1 MAEEVLFD
9 LTNHLEYPELI
20 KEYKFKPRFAGLTN
34 VVWDIK
40 NGILLKLNTQK
51 EITWALRGFERLRI
65 RAIREI
71 YPKNNPPTYDH
82 IDWPNKP
89 MQLENEENAY
99 WCFMDPFE
107 ASVI

>member
-40 NGILLKLNTQK
+40 NGILLKLNT
-51 EITWALRGFERLRI
+51 
-65 RAIREI
+65 
-71 YPKNNPPTYDH
+71 
-82 IDWPNKP
+82 
-89 MQLENEENAY
+89 
-99 WCFMDPFE
+99 
-107 ASVI
+107 